1 MDVHTH
7 FQMELEELKENL
19 LKMAALVEEAINN
32 AVQSLVKRDSELAK
46 KTLDGEDRINKL
58 EIAIEDMCL
67 KLLALRQ
74 PMAADLRFITSAMK
88 IITDLERI
96 GDQAVNIA
104 ERAVSLNEEPQLKP
118 YIDIPRMAEIAQSMV
133 KDVLDAF
140 VNKDS
145 KLARLVCERDDL
157 VDGLNDQVFRE
168 LLTYMISDPKT
179 ITRAVHLMIVCRC
192 LERIGDHATNIAEDV
207 IFMVDALV
215 IKHHADVQEDKKALG
230 ITNLANSGIR
240 KLEIPQFL
248 NPLIPQ
254 LVNSWPLLRKILIP
268 ILTSLKNK

>member
-1 MDVHTH
+1 MDVHRH
-7 FQMELEELKENL
+7 FQTELEELKENL
-19 LKMAALVEEAINN
+19 LKMAALVEKAISN
-32 AVQSLVKRDSELAK
+32 AVQALVTMDSKLAK

-58 EIAIEDMCL
+58 EIAIDDMCL
-67 KLLALRQ
+67 KLLALKQ

-104 ERAVSLNEEPQLKP
+104 ERAISLNEEPQLKP

-133 KDVLDAF
+133 KDVMDAF
-140 VNKDS
+140 VNRDS
-145 KLARLVCERDDL
+145 KLARSVCARDDL

-168 LLTYMISDPKT
+168 LLTYMMADPKT

-192 LERIGDHATNIAEDV
+192 LERIADHATNIAEDV

-215 IKHHADVQEDKKALG
+215 IKHHADTRGRRHRAG
-230 ITNLANSGIR
+230 
-240 KLEIPQFL
+240 
-248 NPLIPQ
+248 
-254 LVNSWPLLRKILIP
+254 
-268 ILTSLKNK
+268 

>member
-7 FQMELEELKENL
+7 FQMELEELKKNL
-19 LKMAALVEEAINN
+19 LKMAAWVEEAISQ

-46 KTLDGEDRINKL
+46 KTFAGENRINRL
-58 EIAIEDMCL
+58 EIEIDEMCL

-74 PMAADLRFITSAMK
+74 PMAADLRFITAAMK

-104 ERAVSLNEEPQLKP
+104 ERAISLNEEPQLKP

-133 KDVLDAF
+133 KGVLDAF
-140 VNKDS
+140 VNRDS

-192 LERIGDHATNIAEDV
+192 LERIADHATNIAEDV

-215 IKHHADVQEDKKALG
+215 IKHHADIKGDE
-230 ITNLANSGIR
+230 
-240 KLEIPQFL
+240 
-248 NPLIPQ
+248 
-254 LVNSWPLLRKILIP
+254 
-268 ILTSLKNK
+268 

>member
-7 FQMELEELKENL
+7 FQMELEELKKNL
-19 LKMAALVEEAINN
+19 LKMAAWVEEAISQ

-46 KTLDGEDRINKL
+46 KTFTGEDRINRL
-58 EIAIEDMCL
+58 EIEIDEMCL

-74 PMAADLRFITSAMK
+74 PMAADLRFITAAMK

-104 ERAVSLNEEPQLKP
+104 ERAISLNEEPQLKP

-140 VNKDS
+140 VNRDS

-192 LERIGDHATNIAEDV
+192 LERIADHATNIAEDV

-215 IKHHADVQEDKKALG
+215 IKHHADIDTKDA
-230 ITNLANSGIR
+230 
-240 KLEIPQFL
+240 
-248 NPLIPQ
+248 
-254 LVNSWPLLRKILIP
+254 
-268 ILTSLKNK
+268 

>member
-7 FQMELEELKENL
+7 FQMELEELKKNL
-19 LKMAALVEEAINN
+19 LKMAAWVEEAISQ

-46 KTLDGEDRINKL
+46 KTFAGENRINRL
-58 EIAIEDMCL
+58 EIEIDEMCL

-74 PMAADLRFITSAMK
+74 PMAADLRFITAAMK

-104 ERAVSLNEEPQLKP
+104 ERAISLNEEPQLKP

-140 VNKDS
+140 VNRDS

-192 LERIGDHATNIAEDV
+192 LERIADHATNIAEDV

-215 IKHHADVQEDKKALG
+215 IKHHADIKGDEKED
-230 ITNLANSGIR
+230 
-240 KLEIPQFL
+240 
-248 NPLIPQ
+248 
-254 LVNSWPLLRKILIP
+254 
-268 ILTSLKNK
+268 